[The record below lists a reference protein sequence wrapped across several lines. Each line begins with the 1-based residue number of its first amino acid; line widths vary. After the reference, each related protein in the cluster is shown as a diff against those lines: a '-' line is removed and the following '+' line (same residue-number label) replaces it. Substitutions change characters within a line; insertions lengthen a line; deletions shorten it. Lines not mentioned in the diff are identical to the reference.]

1 MRILAL
7 AVFERIVY
15 QCTCLDTSS
24 PERPTLEVDAL
35 LRDGDADGPL
45 LLPMADLKRM
55 LGFSIAE
62 HHILS
67 FRESGRSEFRDGVE
81 YLLFPVWRDL
91 SHE

>member
-45 LLPMADLKRM
+45 LLPMADIKRM
-55 LGFSIAE
+55 LGFSRAE

-81 YLLFPVWRDL
+81 YLSFPVWKNL
-91 SHE
+91 SQD